1 MTHNDPVDI
10 VPAPPERWAE
20 LVDLFGPERGASGGC
35 WCMWPFMR
43 GRDWKAMTRDER
55 RDELQQKVDGGPAP
69 GLLAYRGDLAVGW
82 IALGPRKQYLRFQL
96 GKCTRPLDE
105 DREQDLE
112 ATHAVTCFYIRNGH
126 RQSGLMAKLLDAG
139 IAHVGAQGAKQLDA
153 CPMESDK
160 PLQWGEG
167 FVGIADV
174 FRRAGFVEIARRSPR
189 RPLMRK
195 LL

>member
-1 MTHNDPVDI
+1 MTHNDPVHI
-10 VPAPPERWAE
+10 QLATPERWAD

-35 WCMWPFMR
+35 WCMWPFLR

-55 RDELQQKVDGGPAP
+55 RDAFQQKVDAGPVP
-69 GLLAYRGDLAVGW
+69 GLLAYRGNLAVGW
-82 IALGPRKQYLRFQL
+82 IALGPRMQYLRFQL
-96 GKCTRPLDE
+96 GKTTQPLSD
-105 DREQDLE
+105 DSAQALA
-112 ATHAVTCFYIRNGH
+112 ATYAVTCFFIRNGH
-126 RQSGLMAKLLDAG
+126 RKTGLMSVLLDAG
-139 IAHVGAQGAKQLDA
+139 IDHAKAQGAKQLDA
-153 CPMESDK
+153 CPMESEK